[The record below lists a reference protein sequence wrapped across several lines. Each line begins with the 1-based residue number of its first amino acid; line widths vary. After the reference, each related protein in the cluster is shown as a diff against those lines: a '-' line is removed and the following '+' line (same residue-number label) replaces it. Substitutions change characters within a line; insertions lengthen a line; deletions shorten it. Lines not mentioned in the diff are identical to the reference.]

1 MMKKLEYKVTLTTPA
16 FLGNA
21 GQTGQ
26 WRTPPFKA
34 LLRHWW
40 RVAVAKKHDYN
51 CGEIREV
58 EGQLFGNAWLDS
70 GPTRSLVRMR
80 LDRWSEGSSDWQTLE
95 KIGAGKNRVAADLYL
110 GYGPVKYDRNTKL
123 SRLQNAALQAGH
135 FATLSLAVPE
145 EYEEDINNALA
156 LIHRFG
162 TVGGRSR
169 NGWGSVSLEPEPKD
183 GPPEF
188 ELGAFTS
195 PLEDALKW
203 DWPHAIGVDTNGRP
217 LIWETAPATDWKGAM
232 KTLGKLRKELNSKFK
247 SHRRWLNY
255 PVTGLSVREFPEHGR
270 LPNSLRFKVVMTP
283 AGNGNNRIAGLV
295 FHTPCLPPPDFKPDG
310 ELIEVW
316 KKVHQFLD
324 GQTDGQTKLNRKP
337 S

>member
-21 GQTGQ
+21 EQSGQ

-40 RVAVAKKHDYN
+40 RVAVAKKHDYK
-51 CGEIREV
+51 CGEIREA
-58 EGQLFGNAWLDS
+58 EGQLFGNAWLGS

-80 LDRWSEGSSDWQTLE
+80 LDRWSEGSSGWQTLE

-135 FATLSLAVPE
+135 FATLSLAVPA

-169 NGWGSVSLEPEPKD
+169 NGWGSVSLEPKD
-183 GPPEF
+183 GTPEF
-188 ELGAFTS
+188 ELDTRAFTS
-195 PLEDALKW
+195 PLEDALERKR
-203 DWPHAIGVDTNGRP
+203 DWPHAIGCDTKGP
-217 LIWETAPATDWKGAM
+217 LIWETATPDWKGAM

-255 PVTGLSVREFPEHGR
+255 PVTGLTVREFPEHGR

-295 FHTPCLPPPDFKPDG
+295 FHTPCLPPPDFKPDK
-310 ELIEVW
+310 EKLIEVW
-316 KKVHQFLD
+316 EKVYQFLD
-324 GQTDGQTKLNRKP
+324 GQTELNRKP

>member
-21 GQTGQ
+21 GQSGQ

-40 RVAVAKKHDYN
+40 RVAVAKKHDYK
-51 CGEIREV
+51 CGEIREA
-58 EGQLFGNAWLDS
+58 EGQLFGNAWLGS

-80 LDRWSEGSSDWQTLE
+80 LDQWSEGSRDNWQTLE
-95 KIGAGKNRVAADLYL
+95 KIGAGKNQVAAYLYL
-110 GYGPVKYDRNTKL
+110 GYGRVKYDRNTKC
-123 SRLQNAALQAGH
+123 LQNAALKAEDY
-135 FATLSLAVPE
+135 ATLSLAVPA

-203 DWPHAIGVDTNGRP
+203 DWPHAIGVDTNGWP

-232 KTLGKLRKELNSKFK
+232 ERLGELRKELNSEFNSDRK
-247 SHRRWLNY
+247 WLSY
-255 PVTGLSVREFPEHGR
+255 PVTKLPASKFPPNGR
-270 LPNSLRFKVVMTP
+270 LPSSLRFKVVMAP
-283 AGNGNNRIAGLV
+283 AGNGDNRIAGLV

-310 ELIEVW
+310 KKLIEMW
-316 KKVHQFLD
+316 KEVHKFLNERPE
-324 GQTDGQTKLNRKP
+324 LNRKP

>member
-21 GQTGQ
+21 EQSGQ

-40 RVAVAKKHDYN
+40 RVAVAKKHEYD
-51 CGEIREV
+51 CGEIRKA
-58 EGQLFGNAWLDS
+58 EGRMFGNAWLDR
-70 GPTRSLVRMR
+70 PTRSLVRMR
-80 LDRWSEGSSDWQTLE
+80 LDRWSEGSDGW
-95 KIGAGKNRVAADLYL
+95 KNQVSAAANLPYL
-110 GYGPVKYDRNTKL
+110 GYGPFQKQK
-123 SRLQNAALQAGH
+123 AALQARGC
-135 FATLSLAVPE
+135 AILSLAVPE

-169 NGWGSVSLEPEPKD
+169 NGWGSVSLEPKD
-183 GPPEF
+183 GTPEF
-188 ELGAFTS
+188 ELDTRAFTS
-195 PLEDALKW
+195 PLEDALERKR
-203 DWPHAIGVDTNGRP
+203 DWPHAIGCDTKGP
-217 LIWETAPATDWKGAM
+217 LIWETATPDWKGAM

-255 PVTGLSVREFPEHGR
+255 PVTGLTVREFPEHGR

-283 AGNGNNRIAGLV
+283 AGNGSNRIAGLV
-295 FHTPCLPPPDFKPDG
+295 FHTPCLPPPDFKPDK
-310 ELIEVW
+310 EKLIEVW
-316 KKVHQFLD
+316 EKVYQFL
-324 GQTDGQTKLNRKP
+324 DGQTKLNRKP